1 MDGQLV
7 KSVKQFIFI
16 ALAALGFMANLQAQR
31 CVVCDLGIT
40 AGGYL
45 MTDRITGEQKPVCK
59 TCALLSARC
68 YLCGLPVKN
77 NFTQLPDGRV
87 LCARD
92 SKGVVLSEDEAN
104 QVCIETR
111 NELNRLFSGF
121 PPFPATNLS
130 ITVVD
135 KIHMEQL
142 FQRPGFERQCPSI
155 FGYAQSRPDEEGEL
169 KHSIHLLGG
178 LPKARMMA
186 VCAHEMTHAWLNE
199 QLPPDRFL
207 SRDAIEGFCELVSY
221 KLMAH
226 LGEEQEQQ
234 VIKANYYTRGQIAL
248 LRQADDTYGF
258 YTIVQWM
265 KSGLDGRLSG
275 SDLDRIRMVGFQQRQ
290 STFAETISF
299 PQQGLTPVPDTLTL
313 IGIAGSGGRRFA
325 LINDHSFDAGE
336 SAKVRVGKTNVVVRC
351 LEIRGNSAFIEVE
364 GSPEKEE
371 LTLKSK

>member
-1 MDGQLV
+1 M
-7 KSVKQFIFI
+7 KFFIVVLF
-16 ALAALGFMANLQAQR
+16 ATLGFIANLQAQR
-31 CVVCDLGIT
+31 CAVCELGIT

-45 MTDRITGEQKPVCK
+45 IPDRVTGEQRPVC
-59 TCALLSARC
+59 TSCALLTTRC

-77 NFTQLPDGRV
+77 NLTQLPDGRV

-121 PPFPATNLS
+121 PAFPSTNLS
-130 ITVVD
+130 ITMVD
-135 KIHMEQL
+135 RIHMEQL

-155 FGYAQSRPDEEGEL
+155 FGYAQSRPDEDGEM

-199 QLPPDRFL
+199 QLPPDRYV
-207 SRDAIEGFCELVSY
+207 SRDAIEAFCELVSF

-226 LGEEQEQQ
+226 LGQEQEQQ
-234 VIKANYYTRGQIAL
+234 VIKANHYTRGQFAL
-248 LRQADDTYGF
+248 LLQADDTYGF

-265 KSGLDGRLSG
+265 KSGPDGRLSG
-275 SDLDRIRMVGFQQRQ
+275 SDLDRIRMVGFQRHQ
-290 STFAETISF
+290 STFAETIAF
-299 PQQGLTPVPDTLTL
+299 PQQGVTPVPETLTL
-313 IGIAGSGGRRFA
+313 IGISGSGVRRFA
-325 LINDHSFDAGE
+325 LINDHSFGAGE
-336 SAKVRVGKTNVVVRC
+336 SGKVRVGNTNVIVHC
-351 LEIRGNSAFIEVE
+351 LEIRANSALIEVE
-364 GSPEKEE
+364 GSAEKEE
-371 LTLKSK
+371 LTFKSK